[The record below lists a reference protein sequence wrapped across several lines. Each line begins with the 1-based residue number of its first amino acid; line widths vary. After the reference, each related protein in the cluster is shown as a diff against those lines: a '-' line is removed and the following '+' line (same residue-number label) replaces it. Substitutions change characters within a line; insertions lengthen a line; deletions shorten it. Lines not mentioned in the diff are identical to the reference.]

1 MESNFGESGRVAMC
15 RVNCDAYP
23 DIAKR
28 FLITKYPTLKI
39 SLNGDVMKREYR
51 GQRSAEALSQFVTE
65 QLQDPI
71 KTINHVDDL
80 KGLDAKRRIMIAY
93 FPQYNSFDYDAF
105 RRVAANLKDDCEFYA
120 GFGSIIA
127 QVHQGGKFKI
137 VDFLIFFLVMFL
149 HSKMILHRS
158 TNDYIPT

>member
-15 RVNCDAYP
+15 RVNCDALP
-23 DIAKR
+23 EVAKR

-51 GQRSAEALSQFVTE
+51 GQRSAEALSQFVSE
-65 QLQDPI
+65 QLKDPI
-71 KTINHVDDL
+71 KTILHLDEL

-93 FPQYNSFDYDAF
+93 FAQYNSHDYDAF

-120 GFGSIIA
+120 GFG
-127 QVHQGGKFKI
+127 
-137 VDFLIFFLVMFL
+137 
-149 HSKMILHRS
+149 
-158 TNDYIPT
+158 